1 MQVGD
6 GDRVK
11 KKKRKKESTVDEGG
25 KERQRG
31 REAVEL
37 NRIGPTAWCGVFAG
51 SSSKDICSAYVC
63 TYIYIYIYVYGTFGD
78 SASVGCNENEG
89 RGYKA
94 PDRDEARGACEY

>member
-11 KKKRKKESTVDEGG
+11 KKERKYGGRRRKGEAKRERSGGIESNWTNSGVACS
-25 KERQRG
+25 Q
-31 REAVEL
+31 AVRP
-37 NRIGPTAWCGVFAG
+37 RIFVPHTYVR
-51 SSSKDICSAYVC
+51 IC
-63 TYIYIYIYVYGTFGD
+63 IYIYIYGTFGD

-94 PDRDEARGACEY
+94 PGRDEARGACEY